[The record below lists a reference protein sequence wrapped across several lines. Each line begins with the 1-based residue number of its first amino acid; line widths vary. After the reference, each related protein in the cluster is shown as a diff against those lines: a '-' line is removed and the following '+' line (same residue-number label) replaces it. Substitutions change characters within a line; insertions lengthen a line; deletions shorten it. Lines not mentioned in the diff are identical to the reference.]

1 MNLEELL
8 ETYGDQLYRIGLLLL
23 KNREDTE
30 DAVQE
35 TLYKYMRKHPEFKDS
50 GHAGRW
56 LMKVMINEC
65 RNIQRFRFRYVPLL
79 IKDIPAMDDNDREVL
94 RTIET
99 LPYKDREVLLLHY
112 SEGYTL
118 KEIAEMLKISLSAV
132 KMRLLRAKKSF
143 AQAYGEELNDESDT

>member
-1 MNLEELL
+1 MVEEGNMNLEELL

-35 TLYKYMRKHPEFKDS
+35 TLYKYMRKHPEFNDS
-50 GHAGRW
+50 EHAGRW

-79 IKDIPAMDDNDREVL
+79 IEDIPSLDDNDREVL

-99 LPYKDREVLLLHY
+99 LPYKDREVLLKIMKHAEHAIDY
-112 SEGYTL
+112 SSKYDDIYVLNQTL
-118 KEIAEMLKISLSAV
+118 
-132 KMRLLRAKKSF
+132 
-143 AQAYGEELNDESDT
+143 